1 MFSLLTKHAYFPPS
15 TEFFLS
21 HELASDATVAL
32 SWSWID
38 GIELIT
44 FCSYFSILP
53 YQFLMVGI
61 FSVTTFLQEEILQDM
76 HSRLDPSTHIFVF
89 CFRWLLLVTCV
100 QYAKKRCMFP
110 SLCAA
115 NIFVFVLSCEYHN
128 CNTIC
133 TMSMKNYQSICN
145 ISEAWLLLL
154 NLLIFC

>member
-1 MFSLLTKHAYFPPS
+1 VDFLNVQVVTRRRIQCIQ
-15 TEFFLS
+15 FFQC
-21 HELASDATVAL
+21 
-32 SWSWID
+32 
-38 GIELIT
+38 
-44 FCSYFSILP
+44 CSYFSILP
-53 YQFLMVGI
+53 YQFLIVGI

-133 TMSMKNYQSICN
+133 TMSMKIT
-145 ISEAWLLLL
+145 
-154 NLLIFC
+154 NLYATSVKLDFCCWTCLSFVNECSDALFHIFFILSSKNVSLM